1 MTTVQ
6 NFAVPLDGQRGSIIM
21 PKPKNRFRVRVFNF
35 GPVSGGLDFTQNVQT
50 CNRPNMQHAE
60 HEVHSFNST
69 GYYAGKVTWSPLEI
83 ALRDDVTGAVAKL
96 VFYQMQKQQN
106 HLQQTT
112 PLAGVNYMFDTKV
125 DTLDGGDAVLETVHY
140 EGCFIQSYNGGD
152 WDYSTAD
159 PSTLTL
165 SIRFQN
171 CTAEGD
177 LMPLNPVLSMGST
190 LN

>member
-1 MTTVQ
+1 MTTLQ
-6 NFAVPLDGQRGSIIM
+6 NFNIPYDGQRGNQLM

-35 GPVSGGLDFTQNVQT
+35 GPVSGGMDFTQNVMT
-50 CNRPNMQHAE
+50 ANRPNIQHAE
-60 HEVHSFNST
+60 HEVHSYNST
-69 GYYAGKVTWSPLEI
+69 GYYAGKPTWSPLEI
-83 ALRDDVTGAVAKL
+83 TLRDDVTNAVARL
-96 VFYQMQKQQN
+96 VYYQIQKQMN

-125 DTLDGGDAVLETVHY
+125 DTLDGADGVLETVHY

-159 PSTLTL
+159 PSTIQL

-171 CTAEGD
+171 CTVEGG
-177 LMPLNPVLSMGST
+177 LFPLVPVLNSGLT
-190 LN
+190 LS